1 MDGYIYGNYM
11 SNVWTPTSG
20 HSCENLIRQRLRNY
34 WYYQLKH
41 MPVLRRNIWIP
52 IPFTLVVDHFG
63 VGFVRRDHSD
73 HLMSVLKKMY
83 KEIITYWEGNLY
95 CRITTKLYYSKRYV
109 DISIPG
115 HFNDALH
122 QLNH

>member
-1 MDGYIYGNYM
+1 
-11 SNVWTPTSG
+11 
-20 HSCENLIRQRLRNY
+20 
-34 WYYQLKH
+34 

-73 HLMSVLKKMY
+73 HLMSVLKMFY
-83 KEIITYWEGNLY
+83 KEITTYWEGNLY

-109 DISIPG
+109 GISIPG
-115 HFNDALH
+115 YFNDALH
-122 QLNH
+122 QLNHQKNLTIQSISHIQHQKVHIVQMTKK